1 MRLVVVSDSHGDR
14 DILVQLVAHYKDE
27 VVTFLHCGDSELT
40 TNDSLFQQMTV
51 VQGNMDFNGHFPEQV
66 VVPVGAQKAFLTHGH
81 LYGVNFDLTRL
92 MLAAQAEGAQLAF
105 YGHTHQLACEMHQG
119 LLVLNPGSISQ
130 PRGQFQPLGGT
141 YAVVDITATDYQV
154 QYYDR
159 HFEKVPQLQFKF
171 KRA

>member
-1 MRLVVVSDSHGDR
+1 MRLVIVSDSHGDR

-27 VVTFLHCGDSELT
+27 AVTFLHCGDSELT
-40 TNDSLFQQMTV
+40 TTDSLFQQMTV

-92 MLAAQAEGAQLAF
+92 MLAAQSEGAQLAF

-141 YAVVDITATDYQV
+141 YAVVDITPTDYQV
-154 QYYDR
+154 QYYDC

>member
-40 TNDSLFQQMTV
+40 TTDSLFQQMTV

-141 YAVVDITATDYQV
+141 YAVVDITVTDYQV

>member
-40 TNDSLFQQMTV
+40 TTDSLFQQMTV

-130 PRGQFQPLGGT
+130 PRGQFQSLGGT